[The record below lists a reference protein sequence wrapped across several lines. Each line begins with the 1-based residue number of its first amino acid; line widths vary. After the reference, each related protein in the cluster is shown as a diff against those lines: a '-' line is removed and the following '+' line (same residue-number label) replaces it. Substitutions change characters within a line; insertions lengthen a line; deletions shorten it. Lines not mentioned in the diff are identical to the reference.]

1 MGSDVHYRLGEFIR
15 KDHRLLVI
23 ILALGLVHGLAYL
36 ILVPPWEHYDE
47 PTHFEYAW
55 LIAHRPGLPGPG
67 DFDQAM
73 RREVAASM
81 LESGFFRDRD
91 IEINLDASTEP
102 IWIGISQLNDP
113 PLYYFLASIPL
124 RLFPPYLQ
132 LTSQLYAA
140 RFASVILYLA
150 TLVAAY
156 GFVRELVPERH
167 SLRLLIP
174 LTVALLPGLADL
186 MTSVNSDVA
195 AVTLFSFFLWASAA
209 LIRRG
214 VSIRRL
220 LWASTVVVLGIF
232 SKITVLVALPL
243 LAAALFFALTRRLAR
258 RTIWVVI
265 VLSIVLLLLTAF
277 SFDNAAFWFRPRS
290 GLSAE
295 RISMDS
301 APVGK
306 YVLRLDWN
314 SDQNKPQLLQVLP
327 NDIKAGLLG
336 QTVTVGAWLWASEP
350 IRISSPALA
359 YDNQG
364 ITAPVEIGTEPEFHA
379 ISAELGVNSGTMR
392 IELAPA
398 TSQNLD
404 APISVFVDGLILV
417 EGAWPT
423 EVYPEFDTVN
433 GEQGTWGGR
442 PFKNLARNASFERPT
457 LRLRPWVE
465 QAVDELIGDDFFGPP
480 TVVFASLMDLR
491 SAGQYYHSAAA
502 NLFRTFWAKFGWGQ
516 VNLIGRRPYQVLGLF
531 TGVALVGAAFL
542 LGDQLR
548 KRLALPWEIYL
559 FFGVSLI
566 MIWGQA
572 LVRGA
577 GSFDRNWIFIPAARY
592 AYPVVIPTVAILTL
606 GWYGWI
612 RLLETLFGLRGWIMW
627 VAFFGFFLALDA
639 WSLLSIYIFFSS
651 RGAA

>member
-1 MGSDVHYRLGEFIR
+1 
-15 KDHRLLVI
+15 
-23 ILALGLVHGLAYL
+23 
-36 ILVPPWEHYDE
+36 
-47 PTHFEYAW
+47 
-55 LIAHRPGLPGPG
+55 
-67 DFDQAM
+67 
-73 RREVAASM
+73 M

-91 IEINLDASTEP
+91 IDVNLDASTEP
-102 IWIGISQLNDP
+102 IWIGLSQLNDP

-124 RLFPPYLQ
+124 RIFPPYLQ

-156 GFVRELVPERH
+156 GLARELFPERH
-167 SLRLLIP
+167 PLRLLIP

-186 MTSVNSDVA
+186 MTSVNNDVI
-195 AVTLFSFFLWASAA
+195 AVTLFSFFMWVSAA

-214 VSIRRL
+214 VSIGRL
-220 LWASTVVVLGIF
+220 LGAGAVVLLGIL
-232 SKITVLVALPL
+232 SKNTVLVALPL
-243 LAAALFFALTRRLAR
+243 LAVALFFALTRRQPR
-258 RTIWVVI
+258 RMIWAVV
-265 VLSIVLLLLTAF
+265 VVSIVLFLLAAL
-277 SFDNAAFWFRPRS
+277 SFDDAAFWFRPRS
-290 GLSAE
+290 NIPAE

-301 APVGK
+301 APLGK
-306 YVLRLDWN
+306 HVLRLDWN

-327 NDIKAGLLG
+327 GDIKAGLLG
-336 QTVTVGAWLWASEP
+336 QTATVGAWLWATEP

-359 YDNQG
+359 YGQR
-364 ITAPVEIGTEPEFHA
+364 ITAQVEIGTEPEFHA
-379 ISAELGVNSGTMR
+379 ISAELEGNPRTAR

-398 TSQNLD
+398 TSQNLK

-417 EGAWPT
+417 EGTWPT
-423 EVYPEFDTVN
+423 EISPEFESIH

-442 PFKNLARNASFERPT
+442 PFKNLARNGSFERPT

-465 QAVDELIGDDFFGPP
+465 QAVEEIIGEAFFAPP
-480 TVVFASLMDLR
+480 TVVFASLTDLR
-491 SAGQYYHSAAA
+491 SSGEYYQSAAA

-516 VNLIGRRPYQVLGLF
+516 VSLLGRRPYLVLGLV

-542 LGDQLR
+542 VSDQLR

-566 MIWGQA
+566 VIWGQA

-592 AYPVVIPTVAILTL
+592 AYPVVIPTIAILTIGL
-606 GWYGWI
+606 YWWI
-612 RLLETLFGLRGWIMW
+612 RLPEKLFGLRRWIKW
-627 VAFFGFFLALDA
+627 AVFFGFFLALDV
-639 WSLLSIYIFFSS
+639 WSLLSIYIFFNGGVS
-651 RGAA
+651 G